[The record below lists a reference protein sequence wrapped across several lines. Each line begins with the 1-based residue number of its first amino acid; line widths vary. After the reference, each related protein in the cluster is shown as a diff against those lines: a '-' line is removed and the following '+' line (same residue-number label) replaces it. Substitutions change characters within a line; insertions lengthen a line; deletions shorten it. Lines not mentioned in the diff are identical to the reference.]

1 MSGTAFF
8 TTENEKESDESFPSK
23 VEYFMFRD
31 DKTDKFIKM
40 KVRPVGAFNVFISHQ
55 ENIGNNTHSL
65 EFLDSKINFGYFI
78 TKKGKNKYN
87 QLEELE
93 WASLEDTHG
102 IWILL
107 QSNKL
112 HVGSWNTDDG
122 YTTLGAFKIEK
133 LSEMRF
139 LGFSS
144 FEKTDW
150 IISNGKYYEGKILK
164 IYIYVCDSCTS
175 W

>member
-1 MSGTAFF
+1 MKCITGTAFF

-40 KVRPVGAFNVFISHQ
+40 KVRPGGSFNVFISHQ
-55 ENIGNNTHSL
+55 ENIGKNTQSL
-65 EFLDSKINFGYFI
+65 DFLDSKINFGYFI
-78 TKKGKNKYN
+78 IKRGKNKYN

-93 WASLEDTHG
+93 WASDDTNG

-112 HVGSWNTDDG
+112 HVGSWNNADG
-122 YTTLGAFKIEK
+122 YTTLGAFKIDK
-133 LSEMRF
+133 LSEMSF

-150 IISNGKYYEGKILK
+150 IISNGKF
-164 IYIYVCDSCTS
+164 S
-175 W
+175 